1 MRHTDR
7 FWYGVIVLWAL
18 VALGMLFTACDFPMG
33 IVEGE
38 NETAPG
44 CALESFQEPWGT
56 DLRGVA
62 LARGFLT
69 EGTHL
74 GLDVGLPEGRPI
86 MPIGCGVVR
95 FARAARGY
103 GTFVVVIEHRLAA
116 GLSLLNGNGERVFV
130 DRFLSI
136 YGHLRSTPDRGGMGA
151 ALDLRP
157 GAVVTARTVIGYVQH
172 RSLNGDGDEHLHFG
186 IRLQTAEAAQRVD
199 SVAWFRGY
207 DATPTQK
214 GWFADPQDVFSRL
227 RQAFDRSPLTLDGSA
242 RTDAAISVDRPS
254 AADRP
259 LEAAARAD
267 LPAVLERPD
276 VAMDV
281 SPSLPHDATVM
292 DRTMSVAAADTGT
305 DAGSMIHA
313 DAMPVVDASSDREL
327 VSTEALIR
335 YEFRIDS
342 ELRVTRPYRLR
353 DLWWRPI
360 TCHNTGSVEPAVTS
374 DGWVRCEA
382 FRFALFDGSSF
393 LPDHPDWGDSGQ
405 IGTVANIPA
414 RCTPVA
420 GASWRLTELTGGHVL
435 YDGPASGLRCRAVGT
450 QDRWQFPE

>member
-1 MRHTDR
+1 MRHADR
-7 FWYGVIVLWAL
+7 FWYGMIVLWAL
-18 VALGMLFTACDFPMG
+18 VALGTLFTACDFPMG

-38 NETAPG
+38 SETAPG

-62 LARGFLT
+62 PARGFLA

-86 MPIGCGVVR
+86 MPIGCGIVR
-95 FARAARGY
+95 IARAARGY

-136 YGHLRSTPDRGGMGA
+136 YGHLRPTPDRGGIGT

-199 SVAWFRGY
+199 SMAWFRGY
-207 DATPTQK
+207 DTTPSQK

-227 RQAFDRSPLTLDGSA
+227 RQAFDHGPSMPDGSA
-242 RTDAAISVDRPS
+242 RTDATVSVDRAS
-254 AADRP
+254 VADRP
-259 LEAAARAD
+259 LEAAVRAD
-267 LPAVLERPD
+267 LPVVSEQSG
-276 VAMDV
+276 VEMDA
-281 SPSLPHDATVM
+281 SPPPLRDATVM
-292 DRTMSVAAADTGT
+292 DRTTPATPADAGM
-305 DAGSMIHA
+305 DGGSMIRA
-313 DAMPVVDASSDREL
+313 DAPSDREPI
-327 VSTEALIR
+327 STETLIR

-353 DLWWRPI
+353 DVWWRPI
-360 TCHNTGSVEPAVTS
+360 TCHNTGSNEPTVTS

-382 FRFALFDGSSF
+382 SRLALFDGSSF

-405 IGTVANIPA
+405 IGTVANVPA
-414 RCTPVA
+414 RCTPVR
-420 GASWRLTELTGGHVL
+420 GASWRLTELAGGRVL
-435 YDGPASGLRCRAVGT
+435 YDGPASALHCRAVGT